1 MMDVKKLTVEEL
13 NRISTEKFKSAS
25 KIPVM
30 LWLDNLRSHHNV
42 GSFFRT
48 ADAFR
53 VEKIILSGF
62 TPYPPHREIHKTA
75 LGATESVSWQHIS
88 NTTSIPENI
97 KREYCIIGVEQTN
110 RSIKLDS
117 FSIDPQSKYLLIFG
131 NEIEGIQTP
140 LLEQCQYFL
149 EIPQHGTKHS
159 LNVAVCGGIVL
170 WEFYKVFRDII
181 QQH

>member
-1 MMDVKKLTVEEL
+1 MRGVKKLTTEEL
-13 NRISTEKFKSAS
+13 NRISAEKFKSAP
-25 KIPVM
+25 KIPVVV
-30 LWLDNLRSHHNV
+30 WLDNLRSHHNV

-62 TPYPPHREIHKTA
+62 TPCPPHREIHKTA
-75 LGATESVSWQHIS
+75 LGATESVSWQQIS
-88 NTTSIPENI
+88 NTITIPENI

-110 RSIKLDS
+110 RSIKLDN
-117 FSIDPQSKYLLIFG
+117 FPIDPQLKYALIFG
-131 NEIEGIQTP
+131 NELEGIQTP
-140 LLEQCQYFL
+140 LLEQCHLFI

-159 LNVAVCGGIVL
+159 LNVAVCGGIVI
-170 WEFYKVFRDII
+170 WEFYKVFRNII